1 MFKECLLCGIPHYNE
16 GCLCFK
22 CDGKHH
28 LALYNKEFIGKDFG
42 ETLDN
47 INKMVEVIFNVDI
60 NKVRLRR

>member
-22 CDGKHH
+22 CDDKH

-47 INKMVEVIFNVDI
+47 VNQMVEVIFNVDI
-60 NKVRLRR
+60 NKVRVRR